1 MTAILPPSTIGLLG
15 GGQLGRMTALAARAA
30 GFRVAALDPDPQCAI
45 RSLVEEF
52 VAGSFHDVQA
62 AATLAKNSQVV
73 TFEIEKISLA
83 ALEAAARYA
92 PVRPGPAL
100 LHLIQNRLRQ
110 KQWLTRHGFPVGPF
124 RPVNN
129 MDELQSAA
137 QEFQSCFVKVAEGGY
152 DGRGQ
157 TRLHSPAEAETAWT
171 YLGGFSSVAEKALD
185 LDYEISVL
193 VARSPSGEAQTYAPA
208 MNHHENQILVWS
220 VIPAPIPDGVAQRAQ
235 QIARDL
241 ASALEL
247 EGILVAEMFVTK
259 QGDLLINEL
268 APRPHNSYHASTR
281 ACITGQFEQ
290 LVRAIC
296 DLPLGSPN
304 VIRPA
309 AIVNLLG
316 DLWFHP
322 DGLDLAAALRIPEAR
337 LHLYDKE
344 PRPGRKVGH
353 ISATGDSAHQA
364 LQAAL
369 AAKAALNG
377 MESATLIADSL
388 PAPTIA

>member
-1 MTAILPPSTIGLLG
+1 MTAILPPSTIGLRG